1 MENTLNLD
9 FDSILKSVNPDAVVE
24 QKEEVT
30 MENMVIEG
38 QEAEEKEEQ
47 QQEEEV
53 KPVVEVKEEDKPV
66 EPQTTTN
73 NFASLAKTLLEN
85 GKWQDGVIVD
95 KDGNE
100 VALSEMES
108 LDEETFLQIQEN
120 QDQEYKKSYEEG
132 FLSIKDADDRQKQ
145 VAEIVLK
152 GGDLEEI
159 FGSKQNVENYLNP
172 FKGVDLD
179 NEKVQENIY
188 YNHLKA
194 KGYSDK
200 AALFELDEKKK
211 ELVLDTEVSK
221 IVEDTNKKAQD
232 YVASKQKELEDKQK
246 DTLKQEKEYKK
257 NLSKVLKDKE
267 LKDAT
272 VKKYVDLATKRT
284 NEGEYAIDTLYNDMM
299 QDPEKAV
306 DLIAFLSDKENFL
319 KEYQSK
325 AKTEVTKKVLIDLR
339 KVKPQEKTP
348 VKQEKQE
355 GFDIPMAE

>member
-120 QDQEYKKSYEEG
+120 QDQE
-132 FLSIKDADDRQKQ
+132 Q
-145 VAEIVLK
+145 
-152 GGDLEEI
+152 
-159 FGSKQNVENYLNP
+159 
-172 FKGVDLD
+172 
-179 NEKVQENIY
+179 
-188 YNHLKA
+188 
-194 KGYSDK
+194 
-200 AALFELDEKKK
+200 
-211 ELVLDTEVSK
+211 
-221 IVEDTNKKAQD
+221 QD
-232 YVASKQKELEDKQK
+232 QQDQK
-246 DTLKQEKEYKK
+246 D
-257 NLSKVLKDKE
+257 KV
-267 LKDAT
+267 
-272 VKKYVDLATKRT
+272 
-284 NEGEYAIDTLYNDMM
+284 
-299 QDPEKAV
+299 KAV
-306 DLIAFLSDKENFL
+306 LPPTSVFTRNRNRCVVSSCLRAADGSLIF
-319 KEYQSK
+319 
-325 AKTEVTKKVLIDLR
+325 
-339 KVKPQEKTP
+339 
-348 VKQEKQE
+348 
-355 GFDIPMAE
+355 